1 MSKVKYR
8 IREHTPSEGMS
19 GTHSVYAEVVPSGDI
34 TSAQLAREIAERT
47 TYTPYEVRA
56 ILAALGDIIQE
67 ETLKGNRVL
76 IQNIDADK
84 IFTVYP
90 RVQGSISDAQILA
103 KTTAEH
109 ELDPS
114 VEVRSVATPDDLK
127 PDQLEWSLGV
137 TMGQKYSR
145 YFAQNKESQR
155 VKTSTTP
162 VDEPASDEPEEPQ
175 GGGDNGGGGE
185 VSNEG

>member
-1 MSKVKYR
+1 MTKIKYR

-155 VKTSTTP
+155 VKTVTANVPTQEDGD
-162 VDEPASDEPEEPQ
+162 DEPVNPAPNNNNPEND
-175 GGGDNGGGGE
+175 G
-185 VSNEG
+185 